1 MSGMR
6 RLLFELGGTSAVAE
20 MHDDVVR
27 KTCDAIW
34 NVLPLEGM
42 AIHANWSS
50 REIML
55 HLHGEKILR
64 LPAEGPLRRGT
75 TAPGDIVYF
84 WRSPQMSRGKQL
96 AYSSEFQRELSEL
109 AVFYGEPAGGGLA
122 ADDPARSG
130 RDAQLQVSTLFA
142 TFVEIPRD
150 FARQCD
156 EIRHQGLR
164 RLVVRRLE
172 RSA

>member
-1 MSGMR
+1 MR
-6 RLLFELGGTSAVAE
+6 KVLFELGETRAVAE
-20 MHDDVVR
+20 MHDDVVP

-34 NVLPLEGM
+34 NVLPVEGM

-64 LPAEGPLRRGT
+64 LPPEGPARRGT

-109 AVFYGEPAGGGLA
+109 AIFYGDPAGGGLA

-130 RDAQLQVSTLFA
+130 WNSNLQVATLFA
-142 TFVEIPRD
+142 TLIDMPKE
-150 FARQCD
+150 FARKC
-156 EIRHQGLR
+156 EEARHNGLQ
-164 RLVVRRLE
+164 RLIVRRLE

>member
-1 MSGMR
+1 MR
-6 RLLFELGGTSAVAE
+6 KLLFELGGTRAVAE
-20 MHDDVVR
+20 MHDDVVP
-27 KTCDAIW
+27 KTCDAVW
-34 NVLPLEGM
+34 NVLPVEGM

-64 LPAEGPLRRGT
+64 LHPEGPVRRGT

-96 AYSSEFQRELSEL
+96 AYSSQFQRELSEL
-109 AVFYGEPAGGGLA
+109 AIFYGDPAGGGLA

-130 RDAQLQVSTLFA
+130 RDSNLQVATLFA
-142 TFVEIPRD
+142 TIIDIPKE
-150 FARQCD
+150 FAQKC
-156 EIRHQGLR
+156 EEVRHNGLQ
-164 RLVVRRLE
+164 RLVVMRLD
-172 RSA
+172 RLA

>member
-1 MSGMR
+1 MR
-6 RLLFELGGTSAVAE
+6 RLLFELGGTRAVAE
-20 MHDDVVR
+20 MHDDIVP
-27 KTCDAIW
+27 KTCDAVW
-34 NVLPLEGM
+34 NVLPVEGM
-42 AIHANWSS
+42 VIHANWSG

-64 LPAEGPLRRGT
+64 LPPEGPGRRGT

-96 AYSSEFQRELSEL
+96 AYSSQFQRELSEL
-109 AVFYGEPAGGGLA
+109 AIFYGDPAGGGLA

-130 RDAQLQVSTLFA
+130 RDSNLQVSTLFA
-142 TFVEIPRD
+142 TLIDIPKE
-150 FARQCD
+150 FAQKC
-156 EIRHQGLR
+156 EEVCHNGLQ

>member
-1 MSGMR
+1 MR
-6 RLLFELGGTSAVAE
+6 KLLLELNGTRAVAE
-20 MHDDVVR
+20 MHDDVVP
-27 KTCDAIW
+27 KTCDAVW
-34 NVLPLEGM
+34 NVLPVEGL

-64 LPAEGPLRRGT
+64 LPPEGPVRRGT
-75 TAPGDIVYF
+75 TAPGDIVYY

-109 AVFYGEPAGGGLA
+109 AIFYGDPAGGGLA

-130 RDAQLQVSTLFA
+130 RDSNLQVATLFA
-142 TFVEIPRD
+142 AFIEIPKD
-150 FARQCD
+150 FAQKCE
-156 EIRHQGLR
+156 EIRHKGLQ

-172 RSA
+172 RST

>member
-1 MSGMR
+1 MR
-6 RLLFELGGTSAVAE
+6 KLLFELNGTRAVAE
-20 MHDDVVR
+20 MHDDIVPM
-27 KTCDAIW
+27 TCDAVW
-34 NVLPLEGM
+34 NMLPVEGM

-64 LPAEGPLRRGT
+64 LAPEGPARRGT

-84 WRSPQMSRGKQL
+84 WRSPQMSRGRQL

-109 AVFYGEPAGGGLA
+109 AIFYGDPAGGGLA

-130 RDAQLQVSTLFA
+130 RDLNLQVATLFA
-142 TFVEIPRD
+142 TLVDIPKD
-150 FARQCD
+150 FAHKCED
-156 EIRHQGLR
+156 IRHHGLQ
-164 RLVVRRLE
+164 RLVVTRLE

>member
-1 MSGMR
+1 MR
-6 RLLFELGGTSAVAE
+6 KLLFELGGTQAVAE
-20 MHDDVVR
+20 MHEDVVP
-27 KTCDAIW
+27 KTCEAVW
-34 NVLPLEGM
+34 NALPLEGL

-64 LPAEGPLRRGT
+64 LPPEGPPRRGT

-109 AVFYGEPAGGGLA
+109 AIFYGDPAAGGMA

-130 RDAQLQVSTLFA
+130 RDSNLQVTTLFA
-142 TFVEIPRD
+142 AFIEIPKD
-150 FARQCD
+150 FARKCE
-156 EIRHQGLR
+156 EIRHHGLKH
-164 RLVVRRLE
+164 LVVRRLE

>member
-1 MSGMR
+1 MR
-6 RLLFELGGTSAVAE
+6 KLLFELGGTKAVAE
-20 MHDDVVR
+20 MHEDVVPR
-27 KTCDAIW
+27 TCDAVWQI
-34 NVLPLEGM
+34 LPVEGM

-64 LPAEGPLRRGT
+64 LPPEGPVRRGT

-84 WRSPQMSRGKQL
+84 WRSAQMSRGTQL

-109 AVFYGEPAGGGLA
+109 AIFYGDPAAGGVA

-130 RDAQLQVSTLFA
+130 RDANLQVSTLFA
-142 TFVEIPRD
+142 TFVDIPKN
-150 FARQCD
+150 FARKCE
-156 EIRHQGLR
+156 EIRHNGLQ
-164 RLVVRRLE
+164 RLIVTRFE
-172 RSA
+172 Q